1 MAEHVL
7 ITSATRRL
15 YRTAPIMPDRAEYD
29 RARGYWLKDDKPL
42 VTAAEF
48 AENRMTKK
56 ADQETSED
64 QKGV

>member
-7 ITSATRRL
+7 ITSAIRRL

-42 VTAAEF
+42 VTTTEF
-48 AENRMTKK
+48 TENRRTKK
-56 ADQETSED
+56 EDQETMED